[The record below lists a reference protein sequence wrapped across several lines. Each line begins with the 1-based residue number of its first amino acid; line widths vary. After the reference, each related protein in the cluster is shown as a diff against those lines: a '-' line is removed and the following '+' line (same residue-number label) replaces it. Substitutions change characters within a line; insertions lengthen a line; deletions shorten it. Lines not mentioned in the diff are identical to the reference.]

1 MEPEATAATA
11 ATAEEQARNRYYGK
25 YRGFVVDNADPEK
38 RARLRLRVPSLLG
51 ETETGWALPC
61 LPYGGLADQGL
72 FLVPDVDAQ
81 LWVEFEEGNLDRPIW
96 VGTFWQRDGDPPA
109 EAAVDP
115 PTTRVLKTAS
125 GHILQFDDAEGAE
138 QFRLVHPAG
147 AEMTVDK
154 DGTVSTKD
162 AQGAQLVLDAAA
174 GKVELKDANGNVLTM
189 DAAGTK
195 IKDKNGNT
203 VEMAASGITVKGQQ
217 IVIEGSSVAVGGAG
231 GEPLIKGPTFLGL
244 FATHVHTCTAP
255 GAPTSPPIP
264 QGEMSSLTTKTTAS

>member
-1 MEPEATAATA
+1 MEPEATP
-11 ATAEEQARNRYYGK
+11 EERARNRYYGK
-25 YRGFVVDNADPEK
+25 YRGFVADNADPEK

-51 ETETGWALPC
+51 ETQTGWALPC

-81 LWVEFEEGNLDRPIW
+81 MWVEFEEGNLDRPIW
-96 VGTFWQRDGDPPA
+96 VGTFWQQSGDPPA

-154 DGTVSTKD
+154 DGTFLAKD
-162 AQGAQLVLDAAA
+162 AQGAQLILDANA

-189 DAAGTK
+189 DSSGTLL
-195 IKDKNGNT
+195 KDKNGNT
-203 VEMAASGITVKGQQ
+203 VEMAASGVTVKGQQ
-217 IVIEGSSVAVGGAG
+217 IVIEGTSVAVGGAG
-231 GEPLIKGPTFLGL
+231 GEPLIKGTTFLGL

-255 GAPTSPPIP
+255 GSPTSPPIP